1 MSPTLY
7 HATNI
12 NNLASIAREGM
23 RAGSYWASN
32 DDVHNYYGSVVR
44 DEGHED
50 VTLTVALGDLLA
62 AWLQPDWN
70 GIEAPLCFTLGMDED
85 EIRELWDGS
94 SQDWRASLEIIGTLK
109 YGAVIPPDKIYY
121 EGERLTDWLARQ
133 IAPLYAP
140 DAH

>member
-1 MSPTLY
+1 VNAPLY

-12 NNLASIAREGM
+12 DDLGSIACEGM
-23 RAGSYWASN
+23 RAGSYWAS
-32 DDVHNYYGSVVR
+32 DKHVHDYYCSTVR
-44 DEGHED
+44 DEGNED
-50 VTLTVALGDLLA
+50 VSLTVELSELEPV
-62 AWLQPDWN
+62 WLQPDWN
-70 GIEAPLCFTLGMDED
+70 GIDEPLCFTLGMDED

-94 SQDWRASLEIIGTLK
+94 SQDWRASLEIIGTLR
-109 YGAVIPPDKIYY
+109 YDAVIPPDKIYY